1 MYEILFRAKSDEY
14 QNRGEWIYGFYRE
27 YRFSEEKKNCF
38 MDQKGK
44 NESFYIDPETVGQYT
59 GKMINSWDTLKEE
72 MLFGGDIIQWSEDYD
87 DKFGYPATYYG
98 KGVIVWNEANCCFGV
113 KTSETNIQDFNDFD
127 FDESCWIVGNIY
139 DNPELLQEV

>member
-1 MYEILFRAKSDEY
+1 MCEILFRAKRKDS
-14 QNRGEWIYGFYRE
+14 REWVCGSIVDAKIIIESPIVISGDCFGFDGWYE
-27 YRFSEEKKNCF
+27 
-38 MDQKGK
+38 
-44 NESFYIDPETVGQYT
+44 IIHETIGQYT

-72 MLFGGDIIQWSEDYD
+72 MLFGGDVIQWSEDYD
-87 DKFGYPATYYG
+87 DKFGCPATYYG